1 VGCRSAATPFGS
13 QVLFVE
19 SIKREEKETMN
30 LYPKLDRIDRVTN
43 VVIGAALVV
52 YSFLDP
58 REKILLLVAV
68 VGIGLVFIFG
78 ST

>member
-1 VGCRSAATPFGS
+1 
-13 QVLFVE
+13 
-19 SIKREEKETMN
+19 MN